1 MSTITV
7 EQTAQDAASRS
18 LRVTVP
24 VERVQAAEEKAV
36 SHFARRARLPGFR
49 PGKAPIAVVR
59 RRFEDAIRQSVLE
72 ELVREGWDTAQE
84 SAQLK
89 PVADPSVRNLRF
101 EAGQP
106 LEFDLVVEV
115 KPEVTLQRTGGF
127 RLTRPSVAV
136 TDAMVE
142 EQLEQVRDQRAD
154 WIPVG
159 EGKPSTGHLVRVEVA
174 SAGADGAFG
183 AAQPFELVI
192 GQGQTVPEIEEA
204 IVGLVPGATAEV
216 KVANP
221 ERTVRVTL
229 REVKRKE
236 LPPLDDAFARE
247 VGDFEGLAALRAA
260 IREDLGRAAEREADA
275 AVRDQLVRQLV
286 EANGLEAP
294 PSLVRRLLHG
304 YLHMAGIP
312 HEKEEEF
319 ARQMGPAAEQQ
330 VKRDLVLEA
339 VIEARQLAATEAE
352 LDERVARLAEAR
364 RVSPG
369 EMYATLQKGGRLAE
383 LARAIA
389 EEKAFAW
396 LLAQS
401 TVETTQS

>member
-24 VERVQAAEEKAV
+24 VERVQEAEEKAV
-36 SHFARRARLPGFR
+36 SYFARRARLPGFR
-49 PGKAPIAVVR
+49 PGKAPVAVVK
-59 RRFEDAIRQSVLE
+59 RRFEDAIRQSILE

-84 SAQLK
+84 SAKLK
-89 PVADPSVRNLRF
+89 PIADPSVRNLRF

-127 RLTRPSVAV
+127 RLTRPATTV

-142 EQLEQVRDQRAD
+142 EQLEHVRDQRAD
-154 WIPVG
+154 WIPVA

-192 GQGQTVPEIEEA
+192 GAGQTVPEIEEA

-247 VGDFEGLAALRAA
+247 VGDFDGLAALRAA

-286 EANGLEAP
+286 EANGIEAP
-294 PSLVRRLLHG
+294 PSLVHRLLHG

-312 HEKEEEF
+312 HEKEAEF

-339 VIEARQLAATEAE
+339 VIEAQQLAATEAE

-364 RVSPG
+364 RVPAG
-369 EMYATLQKGGRLAE
+369 EMYATLQKGGRLTE

-396 LLAQS
+396 LLPQS